1 MKEGIDMY
9 LWIHLIAAV
18 LLLLVVMFALTK
30 KDNHI
35 TPYVITARI
44 LYVVMILDG
53 LKILIPAISRNIPL
67 SIVKVVFA
75 IGLIGIIEMMFASK
89 MKNQLNSKKVWLT
102 LGSFVVVFILGF
114 MLAQGRP
121 FI

>member
-1 MKEGIDMY
+1 MY